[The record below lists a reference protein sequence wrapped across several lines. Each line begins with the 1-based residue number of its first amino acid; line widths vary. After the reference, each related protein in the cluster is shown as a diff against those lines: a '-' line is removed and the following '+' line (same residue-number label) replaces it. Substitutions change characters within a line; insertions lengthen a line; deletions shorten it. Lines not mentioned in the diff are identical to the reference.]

1 MASKTVTVENL
12 TFYCFTH
19 REHVVQAPKG
29 SKLECPKCH
38 DALYYVVNGTEVP
51 KKQFATK
58 KKNTIIFARKNKT

>member
-1 MASKTVTVENL
+1 MASKVVPVENL

-19 REHVVQAPKG
+19 REYIVQAPKG

-38 DALYYVVNGTEVP
+38 DSLYYVVEGTTVP

-58 KKNTIIFARKNKT
+58 KRSTTALFARRK